1 MGEVPVAWPPSE
13 FQIRLDDEAQ
23 AIVAREGG
31 PLSVRVL
38 AELGE
43 WIGGTGWVESVRRV
57 SRTPSGTISIDVA
70 WHQPA
75 AVVRQGARDHVISAE
90 GRRLPLAWS
99 TGASGMPAIL
109 GAERG
114 TPADE
119 VRAGEPWPDL
129 EVQAGV
135 ELLMLLHREL
145 GDDPNIGP
153 RGFDQVRAVD
163 VSKYRTLQQL
173 AIITDRNTR
182 IVWGRA
188 PGDPVQ
194 DVVSTSQK
202 LSRLTN
208 LRSHPDYGRR
218 IDAGMSYLDL
228 SSGPILV
235 DQRVVP
241 VQDPS
246 R

>member
-1 MGEVPVAWPPSE
+1 M
-13 FQIRLDDEAQ
+13 QLRLDDEAQ

-38 AELGE
+38 DELGV
-43 WIGGTGWVESVRRV
+43 WMRGTGWAREVRRV
-57 SRTPSGTISIDVA
+57 ARTRSGAISIEVS

-75 AVVRQGARDHVISAE
+75 AVVRQGAREHVLSAD
-90 GRRLPLAWS
+90 GRRLPLAWPAGTS
-99 TGASGMPAIL
+99 AMPAIT
-109 GAERG
+109 GAEHA
-114 TPADE
+114 TPAAD
-119 VRAGEPWPDL
+119 VPAGDRWPDA

-135 ELLMLLHREL
+135 DLLTVLHREL
-145 GDDPNIGP
+145 GDDENIGP
-153 RGFDQVRAVD
+153 RGFDQVRAID

-173 AIITDRNTR
+173 VILTDRDTR

-194 DVVSTSQK
+194 DIVSTAQK
-202 LSRLTN
+202 LSRLAN
-208 LRSHPDYGRR
+208 LRNHPDYGRR
-218 IDAGMSYLDL
+218 IDAGMAYLDL

-235 DQRVVP
+235 DQRAP
-241 VQDPS
+241 GDAAAG